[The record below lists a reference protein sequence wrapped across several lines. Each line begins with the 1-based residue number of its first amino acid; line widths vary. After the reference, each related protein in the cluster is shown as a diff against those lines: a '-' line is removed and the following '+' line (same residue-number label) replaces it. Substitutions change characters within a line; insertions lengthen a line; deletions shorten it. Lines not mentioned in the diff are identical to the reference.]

1 MFLKDIFVEKTR
13 GKKKVKELK
22 NYTNN
27 SNTKQK
33 GKLKIRNK
41 NTCLNQ

>member
-13 GKKKVKELK
+13 KKKVKDLQ